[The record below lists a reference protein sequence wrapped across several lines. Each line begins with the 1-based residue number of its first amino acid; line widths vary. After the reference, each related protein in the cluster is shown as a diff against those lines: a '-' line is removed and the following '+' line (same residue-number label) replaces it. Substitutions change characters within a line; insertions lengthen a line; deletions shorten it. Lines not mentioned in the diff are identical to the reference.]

1 MNSNALAL
9 VIIGAFLLAVTM
21 QGNAN
26 KLMGALSEEKGFI
39 KFGASLTALVLIK
52 QFFPLG
58 KTGDIIIYAAIIG
71 MFLNI
76 SSRGEIQNFINQFKW

>member
-1 MNSNALAL
+1 MNSNALSL

-39 KFGASLTALVLIK
+39 KFGAALSALVLIK

-58 KTGDIIIYAAIIG
+58 KTGDIIIYAAILG

-76 SSRGEIQNFINQFKW
+76 AGRGEIQNFINQFKW